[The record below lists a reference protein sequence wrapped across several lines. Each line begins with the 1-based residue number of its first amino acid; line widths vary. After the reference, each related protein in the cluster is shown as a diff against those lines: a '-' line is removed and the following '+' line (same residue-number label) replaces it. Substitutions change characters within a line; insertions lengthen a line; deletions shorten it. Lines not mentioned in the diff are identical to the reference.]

1 MNVDQVTALL
11 TRIQVLD
18 NRQVDQLTIEAWTP
32 LMSRLE
38 YADAVE
44 AVNIHF
50 QTSSEYLQPAHIVA
64 GVKRLKGSA
73 QPAPFS
79 SLPRSEG
86 VAPRPANF
94 DAMVAAY
101 QSGDQAAVEREI
113 SIYKQQLAGEP
124 PTRKER

>member
-18 NRQVDQLTIEAWTP
+18 NRQVDGLTIEAWTP
-32 LMSRLE
+32 LMAHVDYNL
-38 YADAVE
+38 AVE

-50 QTSSEYLQPAHIVA
+50 QTSSEYLQPAHIIA

-79 SLPRSEG
+79 SLPRDGGS
-86 VAPRPANF
+86 APKPHNF

-101 QSGDQAAVEREI
+101 QSGDQAAVDREVA
-113 SIYKQQLAGEP
+113 IYEQQLAGEP
-124 PTRKER
+124 

>member
-11 TRIQVLD
+11 ARIQVLD
-18 NRQVDQLTIEAWTP
+18 NRQVDPLTIQAWEP
-32 LMSRLE
+32 LMAYVDYNL
-38 YADAVE
+38 AVE

-79 SLPRSEG
+79 SLPRTGG

-101 QSGDQAAVEREI
+101 QSGDQAAVDREVA
-113 SIYKQQLAGEP
+113 IYEQQLAGEP
-124 PTRKER
+124 